1 MNTTNSLTSSSRR
14 NFVRPVAY
22 LLPVL
27 LAACAVPGMHMGYS
41 APDNSNPGGA
51 ASGDLSA
58 RADLYSISPRM
69 MAKMRQDDQ
78 TLEEGLRGTAA
89 GKLPGATADA
99 SYRYL
104 VGPQD
109 ILRVTVYNHPE
120 LTNPSGTANEL
131 SGRVVGS
138 DGTFFFPFV
147 GKIRAAGRTV
157 DEIRDELANKLGPYI
172 KSPQIEVA
180 VLTYRSQRV
189 YIAGEV
195 LRPST
200 VTISDVPIRLTD
212 AIAQA
217 GGPLAGADLGTV
229 SITRAN
235 QTYNVDLYGLY
246 YRGDVAQNVLL
257 QHGDVI
263 NGGEQRFNKV
273 FVLGEVGRPNSVV
286 MPRGRMT
293 LAEALADSGGVNPFS
308 GNSGQ
313 IYVIRGQPNSTK
325 PAIYH
330 LNAKSPDALV
340 LADQFNLRARD
351 VVFVD
356 AVPVVRWARVVNNI
370 LPTIDVL
377 RPAINDISRGLP
389 R

>member
-1 MNTTNSLTSSSRR
+1 MNTTNSQTSSSRR

-22 LLPVL
+22 LLPFL
-27 LAACAVPGMHMGYS
+27 LAACAVPGMHMGAT
-41 APDNSNPGGA
+41 APNNENPGGA
-51 ASGDLSA
+51 PSGDLSA
-58 RADLYSISPRM
+58 RADLFAISPRL
-69 MAKMRQDDQ
+69 MARMRQDDQ
-78 TLEEGLRGTAA
+78 ALEEGLRGTATA
-89 GKLPGATADA
+89 KLPGAAVDA
-99 SYRYL
+99 NYRYL

-157 DEIRDELANKLGPYI
+157 DDIRDELTDKLGPYL

-189 YIAGEV
+189 YVAGEV

-229 SITRAN
+229 TITRAN

-246 YRGDVAQNVLL
+246 YRGDVVQNVLL

-263 NGGEQRFNKV
+263 NVGEQRFNKV

-286 MPRGRMT
+286 MPRGRFS
-293 LAEALADSGGVNPFS
+293 LAEALSDSGGVNPFS
-308 GNSGQ
+308 GNAGQ
-313 IYVIRGQPNSTK
+313 IYVIRNGDAK
-325 PAIYH
+325 PQIYH
-330 LNAKSPDALV
+330 LDAASPAALL
-340 LADQFNLRARD
+340 LAEQFDMRARD
-351 VVFVD
+351 VVYVD
-356 AVPVVRWARVVNNI
+356 AVGVVRWARVINNI
-370 LPTIDVL
+370 LPTAEFL
-377 RPAINDISRGLP
+377 RLSSETFSSSLP

>member
-1 MNTTNSLTSSSRR
+1 MTTMTSLTSSFLSNLRR
-14 NFVRPVAY
+14 PIIF
-22 LLPVL
+22 LLPIA
-27 LAACAVPGMHMGYS
+27 LAACAVPGMHMGYH
-41 APDNSNPGGA
+41 AADNSNPGGA
-51 ASGDLSA
+51 ANGDVAS
-58 RADLYSISPRM
+58 RADVYAVNPRLIASM
-69 MAKMRQDDQ
+69 TQEEQ
-78 TLEEGLRGTAA
+78 TVQQGLRTTAS
-89 GKLPGATADA
+89 GKLPGSGDPG
-99 SYRYL
+99 YRYL
-104 VGPQD
+104 IGPQD
-109 ILRVTVYNHPE
+109 ILRITVYNHPE
-120 LTNPSGTANEL
+120 LTNPAGTANEL
-131 SGRVVGS
+131 AGRVVNS

-147 GKIRAAGRTV
+147 GKIKAAGRTV
-157 DEIRDELANKLGPYI
+157 EDVRDELTSKLGPFI
-172 KSPQIEVA
+172 KSPQIEVS

-189 YIAGEV
+189 YVAGEV
-195 LRPST
+195 LRPALIT
-200 VTISDVPIRLTD
+200 LSDVPVRVTD

-217 GGPLAGADLGTV
+217 GGPLAGADLGSVTL
-229 SITRAN
+229 TRAN

-257 QHGDVI
+257 QNGDVI
-263 NGGEQRFNKV
+263 NVGEQRFNKV
-273 FVLGEVGRPNSVV
+273 FVLGEVGRPNSLV

-308 GNSGQ
+308 ANSGQ
-313 IYVIRGQPNSTK
+313 IFVIRDQPNSTK

-330 LNAKSPDALV
+330 LNASAPDALV
-340 LADQFNLRARD
+340 LADKFNLRARD